1 MATMEIEITLQAT
14 ASHVEVKTVKEGT
27 EGSKEEIEIERK
39 EILPIQQKVMTELQG
54 NLKDTGTQRKVG

>member
-14 ASHVEVKTVKEGT
+14 ASHVEVKTVKEET